1 MKLGNQAIH
10 ILIQFLDVFCFVGAW
25 LILAEDGRISES
37 VYFFLCFV
45 VILQKKP
52 LVSSTPLHFALIAP
66 QTILSAFAKA
76 DSSCF

>member
-1 MKLGNQAIH
+1 MKLGNQAVH
-10 ILIQFLDVFCFVGAW
+10 ILIQFLDVFCFVAAW

-37 VYFFLCFV
+37 VYFSLLCSN
-45 VILQKKP
+45 ITKET